1 MALIDEHTQ
10 VAIEIVSEGTKLTGE
25 LIANILRTA
34 KDMLSDNGKVAKNS
48 NVYDNKTPS
57 GKQKIDDL
65 IKKHV
70 GGIDSLDENISK
82 EQVKDY
88 SKELKK
94 LGVDFS
100 VVKNGKDDYS
110 FFFASKDSAVMEKA
124 LKNVISK
131 KNKKLTKSNE
141 QSEEVKSKGNEQQ
154 KDKKSKETFSNK
166 TNESNQSNESKE
178 EKILSKINSKNEEI
192 VINTDSK
199 KNIVEGIRNSLN
211 DREFALFLQKNKKE
225 IQFSEGQGMVS
236 ESRKFKEMLNDYDP
250 KEISKVN
257 SIYEKYI
264 HVGNDKATKDHV
276 HSNEFDV
283 LLTELKTEKN
293 ITIDSVLGKM
303 NDKEQKLFFQLAE
316 KRKESILNNSEKKEN
331 SIESNNYETMKNTMS
346 KESIKKVEKI
356 FDDNIF
362 SGSGKTPVGQ
372 LNINSLQNKDKVVT
386 AEKGFDKERSNV
398 KTDKKS
404 TKDIFYSMKNVR
416 KLDKEIKEK
425 EKEQQTKIKNKKQE
439 KTR

>member
-1 MALIDEHTQ
+1 MEVMFMALIDEHTQ

-25 LIANILRTA
+25 LIAGILRTA
-34 KDMLSDNGKVAKNS
+34 KDMLSDTGKSNGNS
-48 NVYDNKTPS
+48 NLYDNKTPS
-57 GKQKIDDL
+57 GKQKINDL
-65 IKKHV
+65 VKKHV

-131 KNKKLTKSNE
+131 KNKKLSKNSDR
-141 QSEEVKSKGNEQQ
+141 EEEKESKNTH
-154 KDKKSKETFSNK
+154 SKK
-166 TNESNQSNESKE
+166 TNESNLSSESNE
-178 EKILSKINSKNEEI
+178 EKILSKLNSKKDEI
-192 VINTDSK
+192 IINTDSK
-199 KNIVEGIRNSLN
+199 KSIVEGIRSSLT
-211 DREFALFLQKNKKE
+211 DKEFALFLQKNKKE

-236 ESRKFKEMLNDYDP
+236 ESRKFKEMLDDYDP

-264 HVGNDKATKDHV
+264 HVGNDKAPTNHV
-276 HSNEFDV
+276 HSNEVDV

-293 ITIDSVLGKM
+293 ITLDSVLSKM

-316 KRKESILNNSEKKEN
+316 KRKESILNNTNKKEH
-331 SIESNNYETMKNTMS
+331 SVESNNYETMKNTIS
-346 KESIKKVEKI
+346 NDSVKKVEKI
-356 FDDNIF
+356 FDDTIF
-362 SGSGKTPVGQ
+362 SGSGKTPAGQ
-372 LNINSLQNKDKVVT
+372 LNINNVQNKDKVVT
-386 AEKGFDKERSNV
+386 AEKGLDKEKGNV
-398 KTDKKS
+398 KTENNAS
-404 TKDIFYSMKNVR
+404 KDNFYSMKNVR
-416 KLDKEIKEK
+416 KIDKEIKAK

-439 KTR
+439 QIR

>member
-25 LIANILRTA
+25 LIAGVLRTA
-34 KDMLSDNGKVAKNS
+34 KDMLSDTGESNRNS
-48 NVYDNKTPS
+48 NLYDNKTPS
-57 GKQKIDDL
+57 GKQKINDL

-110 FFFASKDSAVMEKA
+110 FFFASKDSAILEKA

-131 KNKKLTKSNE
+131 KNKKLSKNSNR
-141 QSEEVKSKGNEQQ
+141 EEEKESK
-154 KDKKSKETFSNK
+154 DTHSKKA
-166 TNESNQSNESKE
+166 NESNLSSESNE
-178 EKILSKINSKNEEI
+178 EKILSKLNSKNDEI
-192 VINTDSK
+192 IINTNSK
-199 KNIVEGIRNSLN
+199 KSIVEGIRSSLT
-211 DREFALFLQKNKKE
+211 DKEFALFLQKNKKE

-236 ESRKFKEMLNDYDP
+236 ESRKFKEMLGDYEP

-257 SIYEKYI
+257 TIYEKYI
-264 HVGNDKATKDHV
+264 HVGNDKAPKNHV
-276 HSNEFDV
+276 HSNEVDV

-293 ITIDSVLGKM
+293 ITLDSVLSKM

-316 KRKESILNNSEKKEN
+316 KRKESILNNTDKKER
-331 SIESNNYETMKNTMS
+331 SVESNNYETMKNTMS
-346 KESIKKVEKI
+346 NDSVKKVEKI
-356 FDDNIF
+356 FDDTIF
-362 SGSGKTPVGQ
+362 SGSGKTPAGQ
-372 LNINSLQNKDKVVT
+372 LNINNVQNKDKVVT
-386 AEKGFDKERSNV
+386 AEKGLDKEKSNV
-398 KTDKKS
+398 KTENNAS
-404 TKDIFYSMKNVR
+404 KDNFYSMKNVR
-416 KLDKEIKEK
+416 KIDKEIKAK

-439 KTR
+439 QIR

>member
-25 LIANILRTA
+25 LIAGVLRTA
-34 KDMLSDNGKVAKNS
+34 KDMLSDTGKSNRNS
-48 NVYDNKTPS
+48 NLYDNKTPS
-57 GKQKIDDL
+57 GKQKINDL

-110 FFFASKDSAVMEKA
+110 FFFASKDSAVLEKA

-131 KNKKLTKSNE
+131 KNKKLSKNSNR
-141 QSEEVKSKGNEQQ
+141 EEEKESKYTH
-154 KDKKSKETFSNK
+154 SKN
-166 TNESNQSNESKE
+166 TNESNLSSESNE
-178 EKILSKINSKNEEI
+178 EKILSKLNSKNDEI
-192 VINTDSK
+192 IINTNSK
-199 KNIVEGIRNSLN
+199 KSIVEGIRSSLT
-211 DREFALFLQKNKKE
+211 DKEFALFLQKNKKE

-236 ESRKFKEMLNDYDP
+236 ESRKFKEMLGDYEP

-257 SIYEKYI
+257 TIYEKYI
-264 HVGNDKATKDHV
+264 HVGNDKAPKNHV
-276 HSNEFDV
+276 HSNEVDV

-293 ITIDSVLGKM
+293 ITLDSVLSKM

-316 KRKESILNNSEKKEN
+316 KRKESILNNTDKKER
-331 SIESNNYETMKNTMS
+331 SVESNNYETMKNTMS
-346 KESIKKVEKI
+346 NDSVKKVEKI
-356 FDDNIF
+356 FDDTIF
-362 SGSGKTPVGQ
+362 SGSGKTPAGQ
-372 LNINSLQNKDKVVT
+372 LNINNVQNKDKVVT
-386 AEKGFDKERSNV
+386 AEKGLDKEKSNV
-398 KTDKKS
+398 KTENNAS
-404 TKDIFYSMKNVR
+404 KDNFYSMKNVR
-416 KLDKEIKEK
+416 KIDKEIKAK

-439 KTR
+439 QIR

>member
-25 LIANILRTA
+25 LIAGVLRTA
-34 KDMLSDNGKVAKNS
+34 KDMLSDTGKSNRNS
-48 NVYDNKTPS
+48 NLYDNKTPS
-57 GKQKIDDL
+57 GKQKINDL

-110 FFFASKDSAVMEKA
+110 FFFASKDSAVLEKA

-131 KNKKLTKSNE
+131 KNKKLSKNSNR
-141 QSEEVKSKGNEQQ
+141 EEEKESKYTH
-154 KDKKSKETFSNK
+154 SKK
-166 TNESNQSNESKE
+166 TNESNLSSESNE
-178 EKILSKINSKNEEI
+178 EKILSKLNSKNDEI
-192 VINTDSK
+192 IINTNSK
-199 KNIVEGIRNSLN
+199 KSIVEGIRSSLT
-211 DREFALFLQKNKKE
+211 DKEFALFLQKNKKE

-236 ESRKFKEMLNDYDP
+236 ESRKFKEMLGDYEP

-257 SIYEKYI
+257 TIYEKYI
-264 HVGNDKATKDHV
+264 HVGNDKAPKNHV
-276 HSNEFDV
+276 HSNEVDV

-293 ITIDSVLGKM
+293 ITLDSVLSKM

-316 KRKESILNNSEKKEN
+316 KRKESILNNTDKKER
-331 SIESNNYETMKNTMS
+331 SVESNNYETMKNTMS
-346 KESIKKVEKI
+346 NDSVKKVEKI
-356 FDDNIF
+356 FDDTIF
-362 SGSGKTPVGQ
+362 SGSGKTPAGQ
-372 LNINSLQNKDKVVT
+372 LNINNVQNKDKVVT
-386 AEKGFDKERSNV
+386 AEKGLDKEKSNV
-398 KTDKKS
+398 KTENNAS
-404 TKDIFYSMKNVR
+404 KDNFYSMKNVR
-416 KLDKEIKEK
+416 KIDKEIKAK

-439 KTR
+439 QSR

>member
-1 MALIDEHTQ
+1 MEVMFMALIDEHTQ

-25 LIANILRTA
+25 LIAGVLRTA
-34 KDMLSDNGKVAKNS
+34 KDMLSDTGKSNRNS
-48 NVYDNKTPS
+48 NLYDNKTPS
-57 GKQKIDDL
+57 GKQKINDL

-110 FFFASKDSAVMEKA
+110 FFFASKDSAVLEKA

-131 KNKKLTKSNE
+131 KNKKLSKNSNR
-141 QSEEVKSKGNEQQ
+141 EEEKESKYTH
-154 KDKKSKETFSNK
+154 SKN
-166 TNESNQSNESKE
+166 TNESNLSSESNE
-178 EKILSKINSKNEEI
+178 EKILSKLNSKNDEI
-192 VINTDSK
+192 IINTNSK
-199 KNIVEGIRNSLN
+199 KSIVEGIRSSLT
-211 DREFALFLQKNKKE
+211 DKEFALFLQKNKKE

-236 ESRKFKEMLNDYDP
+236 ESRKFKEMLGDYEP

-257 SIYEKYI
+257 TIYEKYI
-264 HVGNDKATKDHV
+264 HVGNDKAPKNHV
-276 HSNEFDV
+276 HSNEVDV

-293 ITIDSVLGKM
+293 ITLDSVLSKM

-316 KRKESILNNSEKKEN
+316 KRKESILNNTDKKER
-331 SIESNNYETMKNTMS
+331 SVESNNYETMKNTMS
-346 KESIKKVEKI
+346 NDSVKKVEKI
-356 FDDNIF
+356 FDDTIF
-362 SGSGKTPVGQ
+362 SGSGKTPAGQ
-372 LNINSLQNKDKVVT
+372 LNINNVQNKDKVVT
-386 AEKGFDKERSNV
+386 AEKGLDKEKSNV
-398 KTDKKS
+398 KTENNAS
-404 TKDIFYSMKNVR
+404 KDNFYSMKNVR
-416 KLDKEIKEK
+416 KIDKEIKAK

-439 KTR
+439 QIR

>member
-25 LIANILRTA
+25 LIAGVLRTA
-34 KDMLSDNGKVAKNS
+34 KDMLSDTGKSNRNS
-48 NVYDNKTPS
+48 NLYDNKTPS
-57 GKQKIDDL
+57 GKQKINDL

-110 FFFASKDSAVMEKA
+110 FFFASKDSAVLEKA

-131 KNKKLTKSNE
+131 KNKKLSKNSNR
-141 QSEEVKSKGNEQQ
+141 EEEKESKYTH
-154 KDKKSKETFSNK
+154 SKN
-166 TNESNQSNESKE
+166 TNESNLSSESNE
-178 EKILSKINSKNEEI
+178 EKILSKLNSKNDEI
-192 VINTDSK
+192 IINTNSK
-199 KNIVEGIRNSLN
+199 KSIVEGIRSSLT
-211 DREFALFLQKNKKE
+211 DKEFALFLQKSKKE

-236 ESRKFKEMLNDYDP
+236 ESRKFKEMLGDYEP

-257 SIYEKYI
+257 TIYEKYI
-264 HVGNDKATKDHV
+264 HVGNDKAPKNHV
-276 HSNEFDV
+276 HSNEVDV

-293 ITIDSVLGKM
+293 ITLDSVLSKM

-316 KRKESILNNSEKKEN
+316 KRKESILNNTDKKER
-331 SIESNNYETMKNTMS
+331 SVESNNYETMKNTMS
-346 KESIKKVEKI
+346 NDSVKKVEKI
-356 FDDNIF
+356 FDDTIF
-362 SGSGKTPVGQ
+362 SGSGKTPAGQ
-372 LNINSLQNKDKVVT
+372 LNINNVQNKDKVVT
-386 AEKGFDKERSNV
+386 AEKGLDKEKSNV
-398 KTDKKS
+398 KTENNAS
-404 TKDIFYSMKNVR
+404 KDNFYSMKNVR
-416 KLDKEIKEK
+416 KIDKEIKAK

-439 KTR
+439 QIR

>member
-25 LIANILRTA
+25 LIAGVLRTA
-34 KDMLSDNGKVAKNS
+34 KDMLSDTGKSNRNS
-48 NVYDNKTPS
+48 NLYDNKTPS
-57 GKQKIDDL
+57 GKQKINDL

-110 FFFASKDSAVMEKA
+110 FFFASKDSAVLEKA

-131 KNKKLTKSNE
+131 KNKKLSKNSNR
-141 QSEEVKSKGNEQQ
+141 EEEKESK
-154 KDKKSKETFSNK
+154 DTHSKKA
-166 TNESNQSNESKE
+166 NESNLSSESNE
-178 EKILSKINSKNEEI
+178 EKILSKLNSKNDEI
-192 VINTDSK
+192 IINTNSK
-199 KNIVEGIRNSLN
+199 KSIVEGIRSSLT
-211 DREFALFLQKNKKE
+211 DKEFALFLQKNKKE

-236 ESRKFKEMLNDYDP
+236 ESRKFKEMLGDYEP

-257 SIYEKYI
+257 TIYEKYI
-264 HVGNDKATKDHV
+264 HVGNDKAPKNHV
-276 HSNEFDV
+276 HSNEVDV

-293 ITIDSVLGKM
+293 ITLDSVLSKM

-316 KRKESILNNSEKKEN
+316 KRKESILNNTDKKER
-331 SIESNNYETMKNTMS
+331 SVESNNYETMKNTMS
-346 KESIKKVEKI
+346 NDSVKKVEKI
-356 FDDNIF
+356 FDDTIF
-362 SGSGKTPVGQ
+362 SGSGKTPAGQ
-372 LNINSLQNKDKVVT
+372 LNINNVQNKDKVVT
-386 AEKGFDKERSNV
+386 AEKGLDKEKSNV
-398 KTDKKS
+398 KTENNAS
-404 TKDIFYSMKNVR
+404 KDNFYSMKNVR
-416 KLDKEIKEK
+416 KIDKEIKAK

-439 KTR
+439 QIR